1 MRPVYENEF
10 DRSNEGYIKK
20 YIESKGKFTYEKSEP
35 VSSIDGLL
43 FQDDKHVGNV
53 EIKTRTNASDKYPT
67 YMISAMKVDSILH
80 MSKEDKVIP
89 LLIVRF
95 TDGVFTVVLED
106 RYEKRLGG
114 RHDRNDSHDTET
126 CMYIPMTEF
135 VQI

>member
-35 VSSIDGLL
+35 FSSIDGLL
-43 FQDDKHVGNV
+43 FQDGKHVGNV
-53 EIKTRTNASDKYPT
+53 EIKTRTNASDKYLT
-67 YMISAMKVDSILH
+67 YMISAMKVDSILR
-80 MSKEDKVIP
+80 MSKEDKAIP

>member
-1 MRPVYENEF
+1 MRPVYESEF

-35 VSSIDGLL
+35 FSSIDGLL
-43 FQDDKHVGNV
+43 FQDGKHVGNV
-53 EIKTRTNASDKYPT
+53 EIKTRTNASDKYLT
-67 YMISAMKVDSILH
+67 Y
-80 MSKEDKVIP
+80 KEDKVIP

>member
-1 MRPVYENEF
+1 MRPIYENEY
-10 DRSNEGYIKK
+10 DRSNEGYIKN
-20 YIESKGKFTYEKSEP
+20 YIESKSEFTYEKSEP
-35 VSSIDGLL
+35 FSSIDGLL
-43 FQDDKHVGNV
+43 FQAGEHVGNV
-53 EIKTRTNASDKYPT
+53 EIKTRTNASGKYPT

>member
-1 MRPVYENEF
+1 MRPIYENEY
-10 DRSNEGYIKK
+10 DRSNEGYIKN
-20 YIESKGKFTYEKSEP
+20 YIESKSEFTYEKSEP
-35 VSSIDGLL
+35 FSSIDGLL
-43 FQDDKHVGNV
+43 FQAGEHVGNV
-53 EIKTRTNASDKYPT
+53 EIKTRTNASGKYPT
-67 YMISAMKVDSILH
+67 YMISATKVGSILR

-95 TDGVFTVVLED
+95 TDGVFVVVLED
-106 RYEKRLGG
+106 KYEKRIGG

>member
-35 VSSIDGLL
+35 FSSIDGLL

-53 EIKTRTNASDKYPT
+53 ETKTRTNASDKYPT
-67 YMISAMKVDSILH
+67 YMISAMKVDSILRK
-80 MSKEDKVIP
+80 SKGDKVIP

-95 TDGVFTVVLED
+95 TDGVFTVVL
-106 RYEKRLGG
+106 
-114 RHDRNDSHDTET
+114 
-126 CMYIPMTEF
+126 
-135 VQI
+135 

>member
-1 MRPVYENEF
+1 MRPIYENEY
-10 DRSNEGYIKK
+10 DRSNEGYIKN
-20 YIESKGKFTYEKSEP
+20 YIESKSEFTYEKSEP
-35 VSSIDGLL
+35 FSSIDGLL
-43 FQDDKHVGNV
+43 FQAGEHVGNV

-67 YMISAMKVDSILH
+67 YMISATKVGSILR
-80 MSKEDKVIP
+80 MSKENKVIP

-95 TDGVFTVVLED
+95 TDGVFVVVLED
-106 RYEKRLGG
+106 KYEKRIGG